1 MTGTTGD
8 EQTESTEQGSVPAE
22 DPILADLIWL
32 QETREDRLA
41 KARHL
46 R

>member
-1 MTGTTGD
+1 MTGTTGG
-8 EQTESTEQGSVPAE
+8 EQTGSAEQGAAPAE

-41 KARHL
+41 EDRRL